1 MEKIV
6 FSQHCLEERQDRIVR
21 IASTIGFGNV
31 IAKVHSS
38 NRTGAT
44 VHCLTDTGVVIV
56 KDSREEMVIT
66 LFVCN
71 IDRLYAYWRK
81 MGQNKPPRQI
91 MKVVEN
97 NERKRKFLYEI

>member
-21 IASTIGFGNV
+21 IASTIGFGN
-31 IAKVHSS
+31 
-38 NRTGAT
+38 

-81 MGQNKPPRQI
+81 MGQDKPPRQI